1 MVEAAG
7 KLVRE
12 RARLAEQ
19 AARAR
24 DVTWSDDPGDRS
36 VRGRIC
42 GAGLG
47 ITLGIA
53 SQTNSGE
60 TKLTPEERTEAMLDL
75 HGLHAAEATEVLEE
89 FLLAVSLRLYIYN
102 AWLLTCV
109 IDSSRGSTSTDL
121 VSEHL
126 VGSELGA

>member
-36 VRGRIC
+36 VRGRVC

-89 FLLAVSLRLYIYN
+89 FLLAVCAQWYICNTRSLTFIFTVGEG
-102 AWLLTCV
+102 ALLWTW
-109 IDSSRGSTSTDL
+109 
-121 VSEHL
+121 
-126 VGSELGA
+126 